1 MVEMDGISALMDG
14 ELDEHPAR
22 QVVAKLKEEPE
33 LIERWETYHLISDAL
48 KGEPLLSVCSSAA
61 FSTTFAERLKAEPTI
76 LAPKRS
82 VLSPKRV
89 TTYALSAA
97 ASVSAAALVVW
108 VAMSGPDGT
117 LTPPHDNAATQ
128 AAAAGSQVSVMP
140 ASVSSDSS
148 MNQYFLLHQG
158 VSPSS
163 ELQGVAPYIRSVSA
177 VRPAEQ
183 AR

>member
-1 MVEMDGISALMDG
+1 MVKMDGISALMDG

-22 QVVAKLKEEPE
+22 NVIAALKDDPE
-33 LIERWETYHLISDAL
+33 LRERWETYHLISDAL
-48 KGEPLLSVCSSAA
+48 KAEPLLTSAGFTA
-61 FSTTFAERLKAEPTI
+61 AFAERLKAEPTV

-82 VLSPKRV
+82 TLTPKRI

-97 ASVSAAALVVW
+97 ASVSAAAFVAW
-108 VAMSGPDGT
+108 VAMSGSDSSVGPGP
-117 LTPPHDNAATQ
+117 LAEAPK
-128 AAAAGSQVSVMP
+128 AGAQVIP

-148 MNQYFLLHQG
+148 MNPYFFMHQG

-163 ELQGVAPYIRSVSA
+163 EFQGVAPYIRSVSA

-183 AR
+183 GR

>member
-1 MVEMDGISALMDG
+1 MDGVSALMDG

-22 QVVAKLKEEPE
+22 DVLANLKDDPE
-33 LIERWETYHLISDAL
+33 LRERWETYHLISDAL
-48 KGEPLLSVCSSAA
+48 KREPLLSPLLSSSGFNAA
-61 FSTTFAERLKAEPTI
+61 FAERLKTEPTI
-76 LAPKRS
+76 LAPKKS
-82 VLSPKRV
+82 VLAPRRV

-97 ASVSAAALVVW
+97 ASVSAAALVAW
-108 VAMSGPDGT
+108 VALSGSEQP
-117 LTPPHDNAATQ
+117 LQQ
-128 AAAAGSQVSVMP
+128 AKSDAVPTAVALVPALP

-183 AR
+183 GR

>member
-1 MVEMDGISALMDG
+1 MDGVSALMDG

-22 QVVAKLKEEPE
+22 DVLAKLKEDPE
-33 LIERWETYHLISDAL
+33 LRERWETYHLISDAL
-48 KGEPLLSVCSSAA
+48 KSEPLLSSAG
-61 FSTTFAERLKAEPTI
+61 FSGAFAERLKAEPTV
-76 LAPKRS
+76 LAPRRS
-82 VLSPKRV
+82 VLTPKRV

-97 ASVSAAALVVW
+97 ASVSAAALVAW
-108 VAMSGPDGT
+108 VALSGTEQPVNVAGAKPD
-117 LTPPHDNAATQ
+117 PAPAVVA
-128 AAAAGSQVSVMP
+128 VP

-163 ELQGVAPYIRSVSA
+163 EFQGVAPYIRSVSA

-183 AR
+183 GR

>member
-1 MVEMDGISALMDG
+1 MDGVSALMDG

-22 QVVAKLKEEPE
+22 DVLAKLKQDPE
-33 LIERWETYHLISDAL
+33 LRERWETYHLISDAL
-48 KGEPLLSVCSSAA
+48 KSEPLLSSSGFSAA
-61 FSTTFAERLKAEPTI
+61 FAERLQAEPTI

-82 VLSPKRV
+82 VLTPKRV

-97 ASVSAAALVVW
+97 ASVSAAALVAW
-108 VAMSGPDGT
+108 VALSGTEQPVSV
-117 LTPPHDNAATQ
+117 
-128 AAAAGSQVSVMP
+128 AGSKSDPTPAVASLVTTLP

-163 ELQGVAPYIRSVSA
+163 EFQGVAPYIRSVSA

-183 AR
+183 GR

>member
-1 MVEMDGISALMDG
+1 MDGVSALMDG

-22 QVVAKLKEEPE
+22 GVLAKIKEDPE
-33 LIERWETYHLISDAL
+33 LRERWETYHLISDAL
-48 KGEPLLSVCSSAA
+48 KREPLLSPLLSSSGFSAA
-61 FSTTFAERLKAEPTI
+61 FAERLEAEPTI
-76 LAPKRS
+76 LAPKKT
-82 VLSPKRV
+82 VLTPRRV

-97 ASVSAAALVVW
+97 ASVSAAALVAW
-108 VAMSGPDGT
+108 VALSGSEQSPSQIAKSE
-117 LTPPHDNAATQ
+117 PVPNAI
-128 AAAAGSQVSVMP
+128 VVP

-163 ELQGVAPYIRSVSA
+163 EFQGVAPYIRSVSA

-183 AR
+183 GR

>member
-1 MVEMDGISALMDG
+1 MVKMDGVSALMDG

-22 QVVAKLKEEPE
+22 DVFAKLKEDPE
-33 LIERWETYHLISDAL
+33 LRERWETYHLISDAL
-48 KGEPLLSVCSSAA
+48 KSEPLLSSSGFSAA
-61 FSTTFAERLKAEPTI
+61 FAERLKAEPTI
-76 LAPKRS
+76 LAPRKS
-82 VLSPKRV
+82 VLTPKRV

-97 ASVSAAALVVW
+97 ASVSAAALVAW
-108 VAMSGPDGT
+108 VALSGSEQPLQQAKTDAV
-117 LTPPHDNAATQ
+117 PSAAN
-128 AAAAGSQVSVMP
+128 VVVVP

-163 ELQGVAPYIRSVSA
+163 EFQGVAPYIRSVSA

-183 AR
+183 

>member
-1 MVEMDGISALMDG
+1 MDGISALMDG

-22 QVVAKLKEEPE
+22 NVIAALKDDPE
-33 LIERWETYHLISDAL
+33 LRERWETYHLISDAL
-48 KGEPLLSVCSSAA
+48 KGEPLLSSPA
-61 FSTTFAERLKAEPTI
+61 FGEGFTATLAERLKAEPTV

-82 VLSPKRV
+82 ALTPRRV

-97 ASVSAAALVVW
+97 ASISAAAFVAW
-108 VAMSGPDGT
+108 VAVSGSSDSPSVSGPVAEA
-117 LTPPHDNAATQ
+117 PKASP
-128 AAAAGSQVSVMP
+128 QVIP

-148 MNQYFLLHQG
+148 MNPYFFMHQG

-163 ELQGVAPYIRSVSA
+163 QFQGVAPYIRSVSA

-183 AR
+183 GR

>member
-1 MVEMDGISALMDG
+1 MVKMDGVSALMDG

-22 QVVAKLKEEPE
+22 DVLAKLKEDPE
-33 LIERWETYHLISDAL
+33 LRERWETYHLISDAL
-48 KGEPLLSVCSSAA
+48 KSEPLLSSAGFSAA
-61 FSTTFAERLKAEPTI
+61 FAERLHAEPTI
-76 LAPKRS
+76 LAPSRRA
-82 VLSPKRV
+82 LTPKRV

-97 ASVSAAALVVW
+97 ASVSAAALVAW
-108 VAMSGPDGT
+108 VALSGSEQP
-117 LTPPHDNAATQ
+117 LQQ
-128 AAAAGSQVSVMP
+128 AKTDPVPTAVVVP

-163 ELQGVAPYIRSVSA
+163 QFQGVAPYIRSVSA

-183 AR
+183 GR

>member
-1 MVEMDGISALMDG
+1 MDGVSALMDG

-22 QVVAKLKEEPE
+22 DVLAKLKEDPE
-33 LIERWETYHLISDAL
+33 LRERWETYHLISDAL
-48 KGEPLLSVCSSAA
+48 KSEPLLSTAGFSAA
-61 FSTTFAERLKAEPTI
+61 FAERLKAEPTI
-76 LAPKRS
+76 LAPRKS
-82 VLSPKRV
+82 VLSPRRV

-108 VAMSGPDGT
+108 VAMSGSEQP
-117 LTPPHDNAATQ
+117 LQQAKSEPVPNAA
-128 AAAAGSQVSVMP
+128 VIP

-163 ELQGVAPYIRSVSA
+163 EFQGVAPYIRSVSA

-183 AR
+183 GR

>member
-1 MVEMDGISALMDG
+1 MVMDGISALMDG

-22 QVVAKLKEEPE
+22 NEIAKLKQDPE
-33 LIERWETYHLISDAL
+33 SRERWETYHLISDAL
-48 KGEPLLSVCSSAA
+48 RSDPLLSSAGFGA
-61 FSTTFAERLKAEPTI
+61 AFAERLAAEPTI
-76 LAPKRS
+76 LAPRRS
-82 VLSPKRV
+82 VLTPKRV

-97 ASVSAAALVVW
+97 ASVSAAAFVAW
-108 VAMSGPDGT
+108 VAMSGSSDGP
-117 LTPPHDNAATQ
+117 LGGTPGIAQSGAP
-128 AAAAGSQVSVMP
+128 QVIP

-163 ELQGVAPYIRSVSA
+163 EFQGVAPYIRSVSA

-183 AR
+183 GR

>member
-1 MVEMDGISALMDG
+1 MDGISALMDG

-22 QVVAKLKEEPE
+22 QVFEKMKEDPALRES
-33 LIERWETYHLISDAL
+33 WETYHLISDAL
-48 KGEPLLSVCSSAA
+48 KGEPLLSTAGFSAA
-61 FSTTFAERLKAEPTI
+61 FAERLAAEPT
-76 LAPKRS
+76 
-82 VLSPKRV
+82 VLSPKRSTLTPRRV

-97 ASVSAAALVVW
+97 ASVSAAALVAW
-108 VAMSGPDGT
+108 VALSGPDQSIGGP
-117 LTPPHDNAATQ
+117 LADAKNSAPAPIALP
-128 AAAAGSQVSVMP
+128 VS
-140 ASVSSDSS
+140 ASSDSS

-177 VRPAEQ
+177 VSPAGQ

>member
-1 MVEMDGISALMDG
+1 MDGISALMDG

-22 QVVAKLKEEPE
+22 QVFDKLKDDPE
-33 LIERWETYHLISDAL
+33 LRERWETYHLISDAL
-48 KGEPLLSVCSSAA
+48 KGEPLLSSAGFSAA
-61 FSTTFAERLKAEPTI
+61 FAERLKAEPTV

-82 VLSPKRV
+82 VLTPRRV

-97 ASVSAAALVVW
+97 ASVSAAALVAW
-108 VAMSGPDGT
+108 VALSGPDQNT
-117 LTPPHDNAATQ
+117 
-128 AAAAGSQVSVMP
+128 GSLVAENSAKAPAPLVIP

-163 ELQGVAPYIRSVSA
+163 EFQGVAPYIRSVSA
-177 VRPAEQ
+177 VSPAEHG
-183 AR
+183 R

>member
-1 MVEMDGISALMDG
+1 MDGVSALMDG

-22 QVVAKLKEEPE
+22 DVLAKLKEDPG
-33 LIERWETYHLISDAL
+33 LRERWETYHLISEAL
-48 KGEPLLSVCSSAA
+48 KSEPLLSPVLSSRGFSAA
-61 FSTTFAERLKAEPTI
+61 FAERLQAEPTI
-76 LAPKRS
+76 LAPRKS
-82 VLSPKRV
+82 VLTPKRV

-108 VAMSGPDGT
+108 VAMSGSEQPLSVAGGKPDQAPAVAALVST
-117 LTPPHDNAATQ
+117 L
-128 AAAAGSQVSVMP
+128 P

-163 ELQGVAPYIRSVSA
+163 EFQGVAPYIRSVSA

-183 AR
+183 GR

>member
-1 MVEMDGISALMDG
+1 MDGISALMDG

-22 QVVAKLKEEPE
+22 DVIAKLKADSE
-33 LIERWETYHLISDAL
+33 LRERWETYHLIGDAL
-48 KGEPLLSVCSSAA
+48 KGEPMLSSAG
-61 FSTTFAERLKAEPTI
+61 FSAAFAERLAAEPTI

-82 VLSPKRV
+82 TLTPRRV

-108 VAMSGPDGT
+108 VAMGGSGTEPMAGT
-117 LTPPHDNAATQ
+117 LEARNAA
-128 AAAAGSQVSVMP
+128 APAPVAVLP

-148 MNQYFLLHQG
+148 MNPYFFMHQG

-163 ELQGVAPYIRSVSA
+163 EFQGVAPYIRSVSA

-183 AR
+183 GR

>member
-1 MVEMDGISALMDG
+1 MDGISALMDG

-22 QVVAKLKEEPE
+22 DAIAKLKADPE
-33 LIERWETYHLISDAL
+33 LRERWETYHLISDAL
-48 KGEPLLSVCSSAA
+48 KGEPLLSSAGFGA
-61 FSTTFAERLKAEPTI
+61 AFAERLAAEPTI

-82 VLSPKRV
+82 ALTPRRV

-97 ASVSAAALVVW
+97 ASVSAAAFVAW
-108 VAMSGPDGT
+108 VAMSGPADSPVAPAG
-117 LTPPHDNAATQ
+117 PVAD
-128 AAAAGSQVSVMP
+128 AGSAQPIP

-148 MNQYFLLHQG
+148 MNPYFFMHQG

-163 ELQGVAPYIRSVSA
+163 EFQGVAPYIRSVSA

-183 AR
+183 GR